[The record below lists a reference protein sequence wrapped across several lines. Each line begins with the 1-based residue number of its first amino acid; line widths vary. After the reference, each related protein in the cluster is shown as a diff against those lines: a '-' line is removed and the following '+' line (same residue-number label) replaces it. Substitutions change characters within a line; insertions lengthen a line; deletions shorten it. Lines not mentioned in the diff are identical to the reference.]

1 MSTPRKTPGG
11 WTPGP
16 WAYIDGAVFIDPR
29 LGPSGAGIAQR
40 IVESSIRPH
49 ERDRNMRLCSLAP
62 DLYEAMRALYVQC
75 CNDLERRG
83 LSYAKHATHS
93 MRCADRLM
101 DEAKAGL

>member
-1 MSTPRKTPGG
+1 
-11 WTPGP
+11 
-16 WAYIDGAVFIDPR
+16 
-29 LGPSGAGIAQR
+29 
-40 IVESSIRPH
+40 
-49 ERDRNMRLCSLAP
+49 MRLCSLAP